1 MRTWHSLIVEL
12 ADLPDWLPACV
23 RRYAAVF
30 ASAGQ
35 PTLAPIHSSAAF
47 LVAYQDIRGLVFT
60 AVEQETAWAASLW
73 PAAHNARWEHC
84 TATRRC
90 PAMRCGHKRPN
101 ASTGQMPKRAS
112 DLGLGSYARLG

>member
-1 MRTWHSLIVEL
+1 VRTWHSLIVAL
-12 ADLPDWLPACV
+12 DDLPDWLPACV
-23 RRYAAVF
+23 RYAAVF

-73 PAAHNARWEHC
+73 PAAHNARWEHG

-90 PAMRCGHKRPN
+90 PAVRCGHKRPN
-101 ASTGQMPKRAS
+101 ASAERIPKWS
-112 DLGLGSYARLG
+112 DLEVLRG